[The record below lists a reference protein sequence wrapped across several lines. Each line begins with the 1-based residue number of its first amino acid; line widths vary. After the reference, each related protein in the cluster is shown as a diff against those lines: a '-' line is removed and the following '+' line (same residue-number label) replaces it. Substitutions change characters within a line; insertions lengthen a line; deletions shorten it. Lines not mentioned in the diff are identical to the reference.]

1 MGHESNGTT
10 NGSTAPTNIEGL
22 PPLWEHC
29 VDDYRPIK
37 IIVIGAGLS
46 GILAG
51 IRFTQRIP
59 NLELTIYEKNEDVGG
74 TWWENRWSWTEYQTL
89 VDG

>member
-1 MGHESNGTT
+1 MGSLPHHAND
-10 NGSTAPTNIEGL
+10 L

-29 VDDYRPIK
+29 VDDYRPVK

-51 IRFTQRIP
+51 IRFPQRIQ
-59 NLELTIYEKNEDVGG
+59 NLTLTIYDKNEDVGG
-74 TWWENRWSWTEYQTL
+74 TWWENRYVYQYSISST
-89 VDG
+89 G